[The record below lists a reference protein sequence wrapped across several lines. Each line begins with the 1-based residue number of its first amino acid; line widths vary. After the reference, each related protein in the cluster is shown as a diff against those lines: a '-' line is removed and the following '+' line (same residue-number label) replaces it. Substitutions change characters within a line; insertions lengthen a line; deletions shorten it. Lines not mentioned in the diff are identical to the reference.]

1 MSEDILDQ
9 ARALFFAEAREMC
22 EQIESSLLQLE
33 EDPADRELLNALF
46 RAAHTIKGSAG
57 LFGLDAVVRFTH
69 HVENSLDRLRE
80 GLISLDISFTSLLF
94 ECSDHIK
101 LMLRDAESA
110 RDGAA
115 PDPSVEQAS
124 GGLVVRLAPF
134 TGASAVA
141 QSPDVAV
148 AAAGA
153 GEALADNKNWHLS
166 LRFGKDTFRDGFDPL
181 AIINY
186 LATLGEVLS
195 VRVLTEPI
203 PAFDALDPESCHLG
217 FEISLQTSASKEQI
231 ESAFDLVR
239 ESCTVRIIPPDR
251 RVADIVALIESSGN
265 GAAHLGDILVD
276 SGAITR
282 NELDQALATQNAV
295 PAGDATRVL
304 LGEMLVKER
313 IAPATAVDAA
323 LTQQTRNRDAK
334 TEEARFVRVRSD
346 KLDELIN
353 LVGELVIASAG
364 TTIQAQ
370 KTRDSAL
377 VESAL
382 SMGRLIEEIRNG
394 ALSLRM
400 VPIGETFA
408 KFKRVVR
415 DVAGELAKE
424 VALEIIGAETELDK
438 SVVEHIGDPLMHLV
452 RNALDHGMETPDE
465 REAAGKPRCGRV
477 VLSACHD
484 SGGILIKI
492 EDDGRGI
499 RRDKV
504 LAKAIEKGLVAPG
517 TTPADG
523 DIDNLIFE
531 AGFSTADK
539 VTNLSGRGVG
549 MDVVRRNIEGL
560 RGAVRIQS
568 VTGGGTTVSIRL
580 PLTLAIID
588 GFLVRVGDCSF
599 VIPLSHVI
607 ECIDGATALT
617 GAANETT
624 GMLALRDAAL
634 PVVHLNRMF
643 GIKAESSLR
652 QSVVV
657 VRNGTEKAGLVVDH
671 LLGEFQTVIK
681 PLGKMFRNVRGIAG
695 STILGSGE
703 VGLIL
708 DIGSLTEIARAQAD
722 AHEHQRGSA
731 SSTQRGADHANA

>member
-1 MSEDILDQ
+1 VSDDILDQ

-22 EQIESSLLQLE
+22 EQIETSLLQLE
-33 EDPADRELLNALF
+33 EAPSDRELLNALF

-57 LFGLDAVVRFTH
+57 LFGLDPVVRFTH
-69 HVENSLDRLRE
+69 HVENALDRLRD
-80 GLISLDISFTSLLF
+80 GVISLDIGFTSLLF

-101 LMLRDAESA
+101 LMLGDCEETA
-110 RDGAA
+110 DGGAA
-115 PDPSVEQAS
+115 DPAVDRASTALVE
-124 GGLVVRLAPF
+124 RLAPY
-134 TGASAVA
+134 TGARADANPPAAASAD
-141 QSPDVAV
+141 QPV
-148 AAAGA
+148 AARPGL
-153 GEALADNKNWHLS
+153 GHWHLS
-166 LRFGKDTFRDGFDPL
+166 LRFATDTFRDGFDPL

-186 LATLGEVLS
+186 LATLGEILS
-195 VRVLTEPI
+195 VRVLSEPI
-203 PAFDALDPESCHLG
+203 PGFDALDPESCHLG
-217 FEISLQTSASKEQI
+217 FEIGLQGPSSKEQI
-231 ESAFDLVR
+231 ESALDLVR
-239 ESCTVRIIPPDR
+239 ESCTLRIIPPDHK
-251 RVADIVALIESSGN
+251 VADFVALIESSGN

-282 NELDQALATQNAV
+282 LELERALTAQNAT
-295 PAGDATRVL
+295 PPEGTRAL
-304 LGEMLVKER
+304 LGELLVQDCA
-313 IAPATAVDAA
+313 APATVVDAA

-334 TEEARFVRVRSD
+334 SEEARFVRVRAD

-370 KTRDSAL
+370 KTCDSAL
-377 VESAL
+377 VESTL

-408 KFKRVVR
+408 RFKRVVR
-415 DVAGELAKE
+415 DVAGELSKE
-424 VALEIIGAETELDK
+424 VSLEIVGAETELDK

-484 SGGILIKI
+484 SGGILIRI

-504 LAKAIEKGLVAPG
+504 LAKAIEKGLVPPG
-517 TTPADG
+517 ATPSDTE
-523 DIDNLIFE
+523 IDNLIFE

-560 RGAVRIQS
+560 RGAVRIKS
-568 VTGGGTTVSIRL
+568 VTGGGTTVEIRL

-599 VIPLSHVI
+599 VIPLDHVI
-607 ECIDGATALT
+607 ECIDGTAAVS
-617 GAANETT
+617 GAANEVT

-634 PVVHLNRMF
+634 PVVHLHRMF
-643 GIKAESSLR
+643 GIQGEASQR

-657 VRNGTEKAGLVVDH
+657 VRNGADKAGLVVDH

-708 DIGSLTEIARAQAD
+708 DIASLTDVARAQSEARLQQ
-722 AHEHQRGSA
+722 APSGES
-731 SSTQRGADHANA
+731 RGAHHAHS